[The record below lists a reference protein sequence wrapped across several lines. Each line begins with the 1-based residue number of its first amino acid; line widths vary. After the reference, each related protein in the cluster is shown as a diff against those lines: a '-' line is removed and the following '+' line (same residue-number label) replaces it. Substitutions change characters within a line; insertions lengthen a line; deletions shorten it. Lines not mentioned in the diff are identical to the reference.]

1 MSSEHNL
8 TIQRHPHL
16 TQSPKCD
23 KVQPVGVLLHICYNS
38 HRFALAIT
46 LRRITL
52 LDQFTFIGVFLI
64 VALIFG
70 VAPIAIAFV
79 LRPKKPNP
87 RKAETYEC
95 GLQPHGEAWVQF
107 KAQYYIFALVFV
119 VFDVEAVFLLPW
131 ALAYHQLE
139 LYAVIEA
146 IIFILILL
154 GALLYVWRKNALEW
168 M

>member
-1 MSSEHNL
+1 M
-8 TIQRHPHL
+8 
-16 TQSPKCD
+16 
-23 KVQPVGVLLHICYNS
+23 
-38 HRFALAIT
+38 
-46 LRRITL
+46 

-70 VAPIAIAFV
+70 IAPIAVAFF

-95 GLQPHGEAWVQF
+95 GLQPHGDAWVQF
-107 KAQYYIFALVFV
+107 KVQYYVFALAFLVFA
-119 VFDVEAVFLLPW
+119 VEAAFLLPW
-131 ALAYHQLE
+131 ALAYHALG

-154 GALLYVWRKNALEW
+154 AALVYVWRKGALEW